1 MASFYSTDDAG
12 GGEGGG
18 GVSALD
24 NSNDE
29 NSSFN
34 SINLLSPVSALSGYR

>member
-12 GGEGGG
+12 GGDGG
-18 GVSALD
+18 GVSVLD
-24 NSNDE
+24 NSQDE